1 MNKKIL
7 ITGMSGVVGAVLR
20 RHLEKKSGYELSALT
35 RRKVNGV
42 KSFQGDISDLE
53 SIKPAFLDQDVV
65 VHLAAYLEESLD
77 SEEFSV
83 SAEMMANVVGT
94 YNVFEA
100 ARLAGVKR
108 VVFAS
113 SGSTIKGFE
122 SEHPYNVIAAG
133 DYDKAPSSWDKITHN
148 MSRPDGTYGAAK
160 LWGEALARYFSDEYD
175 MSVLCVR
182 IGRVVEENRPRDVR
196 DFSAFLSHQ
205 DAGEI
210 LHKCIEAPSSLKYD
224 VFFATSDNKWGYRD
238 LDHPRDVLGFV
249 PKDSAEAFR

>member
-7 ITGMSGVVGAVLR
+7 ITGISGVVGAVLR

-94 YNVFEA
+94 YNVF
-100 ARLAGVKR
+100 
-108 VVFAS
+108 
-113 SGSTIKGFE
+113 
-122 SEHPYNVIAAG
+122 
-133 DYDKAPSSWDKITHN
+133 
-148 MSRPDGTYGAAK
+148 
-160 LWGEALARYFSDEYD
+160 
-175 MSVLCVR
+175 
-182 IGRVVEENRPRDVR
+182 
-196 DFSAFLSHQ
+196 
-205 DAGEI
+205 
-210 LHKCIEAPSSLKYD
+210 
-224 VFFATSDNKWGYRD
+224 
-238 LDHPRDVLGFV
+238 
-249 PKDSAEAFR
+249 

>member
-1 MNKKIL
+1 MSKKIL
-7 ITGMSGVVGAVLR
+7 ITGMSGLIGGVLR
-20 RHLEKKSGYELSALT
+20 RHLEKKSGYELSALN
-35 RRKVNGV
+35 RRKVDGV

-65 VHLAAYLEESLD
+65 VHLAAHLEEKPFDSLIKI
-77 SEEFSV
+77 
-83 SAEMMANVVGT
+83 NVVGT

-122 SEHPYNVIAAG
+122 REHPYNVITTG
-133 DYDKAPSSWDKITHN
+133 DYDKAPSSWAKITHN

-160 LWGEALARYFSDEYD
+160 LWGEALGRYFSDEYD

-205 DAGEI
+205 DASEI
-210 LHKCIEAPSSLKYD
+210 LHKCIEAPSDLRYD

-238 LDHPRDVLGFV
+238 LDHPRDILGFV
-249 PKDSAEAFR
+249 PKDSAESFR